1 MPYID
6 DVAQQQLHTDEQL
19 VGLFN
24 VGIIGKLLDIDDV
37 AIGYH
42 TVVKTVQTPGR
53 AKRGIEDKREGSIV
67 AVVHALVEAPRAPLG
82 IGTDG
87 ELQIVGKDRTVGIA
101 HVVAVAIAMVVIVL
115 DGIAAR
121 LQGAASAFK
130 KILCEENGFQ
140 YIGMFHKAVRFL
152 IAFILYTVD
161 SDFAGNNAKLQHTA
175 LVLTYF
181 IMFLQ

>member
-1 MPYID
+1 MPYIN
-6 DVAQQQLHTDEQL
+6 DVAQQQFHTDEQL
-19 VGLFN
+19 VGLFDI
-24 VGIIGKLLDIDDV
+24 GIIGILLNVDDV
-37 AIGYH
+37 AVGNHSVI
-42 TVVKTVQTPGR
+42 KTVQTTGR
-53 AKRGIEDKREGSIV
+53 AERGIEDEREGGIV
-67 AVVHALVEAPRAPLG
+67 AVVHALVEASRAPLG
-82 IGTDG
+82 VGTDG
-87 ELQIVGKDRTVGIA
+87 ELQIVGKDRTVGVA

-115 DGIAAR
+115 NSIAAR

-161 SDFAGNNAKLQHTA
+161 SDFAGNDAKLQHTA